1 MIKSLPLAEAVVLDK
16 NRLSEIVARLGPL
29 GADDLISRMMEE
41 LAVQLAKVH
50 KGFRRGSVNEVREAA
65 RKIAEVAA
73 HVGMPG
79 LSRVAG
85 DVRRLAQQRDTAA
98 LAATV
103 ERLGRIGESSLMQVW
118 DLQDLTM

>member
-1 MIKSLPLAEAVVLDK
+1 MIESLQLAEAVELDK

-50 KGFRRGSVNEVREAA
+50 KGFRRSSMNEVREAA
-65 RKIAEVAA
+65 RKITDVAA

-85 DVRRLAQQRDTAA
+85 DVRRLTDLRDAAA

-103 ERLGRIGESSLMQVW
+103 DRLGRIGESSLMQVW
-118 DLQDLTM
+118 DLQDLSM